1 MLVEWSGMV
10 GYSVN
15 GRAADDDSVAPSRGE
30 LVNPML
36 KVAKIR
42 DLMGVGWDDPIEIT
56 LDLRRIKDRRSVPQV
71 LLLTDDIGVFDL
83 GFCAK
88 I

>member
-1 MLVEWSGMV
+1 MV